1 MKSIKVKKVNLKK
14 ISFLVFPIGKIRMLI
29 FLFFILF
36 NCISVSA
43 QDVNSNTSGIYIS
56 EGTEV
61 VGLNDFVFENEK
73 GKITNTSDVVYV
85 TKGTKFFVS
94 SESLHNIDNVIYVD
108 DSSQKAYVVSQK
120 VDVKSKVQRKVEQN
134 TPVTC
139 CLNNVP
145 FKSPFSFYFQ
155 TNKFVVVS
163 TTSNFSF
170 QKISCQQIVVF
181 SLDRF
186 VITVSKPKI
195 KLSEF
200 NIIYDKIVNKFTTRP
215 PPSLSKLS

>member
-14 ISFLVFPIGKIRMLI
+14 ISFLVFPIGEIGKLV
-29 FLFFILF
+29 FLLFILF
-36 NCISVSA
+36 NCIFVTA
-43 QDVNSNTSGIYIS
+43 QDVTSNASGIYIS

-73 GKITNTSDVVYV
+73 GKITNTSVVVYV
-85 TKGTKFFVS
+85 SKGTKFFVS
-94 SESLHNIDNVIYVD
+94 TERLHNIDKVVYVD
-108 DSSQKAYVVSQK
+108 DSSQKVYVVSQK
-120 VDVKSKVQRKVEQN
+120 VDVKSKVYSKAERN
-134 TPVTC
+134 APTIC
-139 CLNNVP
+139 CLNNSP

-155 TNKFVVVS
+155 TSKFVVVS

-170 QKISCQQIVVF
+170 QKISYQQIVGF
-181 SLDRF
+181 HLDRY
-186 VITVSKPKI
+186 VIAVGKPKI

>member
-1 MKSIKVKKVNLKK
+1 MKSIKVEKVNLKK
-14 ISFLVFPIGKIRMLI
+14 ISFLIFPFGEIGRLI

-36 NCISVSA
+36 NCISVAA
-43 QDVNSNTSGIYIS
+43 QDVSSNTSGIYIS

-61 VGLNDFVFENEK
+61 VGLNDFVFEN
-73 GKITNTSDVVYV
+73 GKDKISNTSDVVYV

-94 SESLHNIDNVIYVD
+94 SESLHNINKVVFVD
-108 DSSQKAYVVSQK
+108 DSSQKAYVVSRK
-120 VDVKSKVQRKVEQN
+120 VDVKSKVHRKAERN
-134 TPVTC
+134 APTTC

-170 QKISCQQIVVF
+170 QKIIACIFFILRLQF
-181 SLDRF
+181 FF
-186 VITVSKPKI
+186 V
-195 KLSEF
+195 
-200 NIIYDKIVNKFTTRP
+200 R
-215 PPSLSKLS
+215 